1 MHHNLL
7 GRTVYNRTT
16 DFFTPCFMTLSYDVT
31 KQVTCIRRT
40 VVGSRD
46 SATGQRHY
54 SCRQPLVC
62 LHVRKDPLGLL
73 TCDRIKFS
81 KIVRSVVSVIF
92 CLSQRFKI
100 YFRIYFSK
108 LINPSEKQ
116 KTAARGSEITKNRGR
131 YLSRFAIKLML
142 VYITW

>member
-62 LHVRKDPLGLL
+62 LHVRKDPLGLRTRQDL
-73 TCDRIKFS
+73 VFKNRSFGRVGNFLSLSKVQNLFS
-81 KIVRSVVSVIF
+81 NLFFETHKP
-92 CLSQRFKI
+92 
-100 YFRIYFSK
+100 FR
-108 LINPSEKQ
+108 E
-116 KTAARGSEITKNRGR
+116 TKNRCAR
-131 YLSRFAIKLML
+131 FRDNKEQRALSLPL
-142 VYITW
+142 CY